1 MNTSPELSNAS
12 TDQAEQV
19 VLCLGKALNDGD
31 FETARSFVHDELE
44 YLGPFGSRDGAEAH
58 LQEIERLGLKFD
70 VKKISTVGNDVCAL
84 YGITVPGMSCFSVAT
99 GELFACGSFQIQDGK
114 VSSLRVHLHRQA

>member
-12 TDQAEQV
+12 TGQAEEV
-19 VLCLGKALNDGD
+19 VLD

-44 YLGPFGSRDGAEAH
+44 YVGPFGSRDGAEAH

-70 VKKISTVGNDVCAL
+70 VKKISRWQRCVRAL
-84 YGITVPGMSCFSVAT
+84 
-99 GELFACGSFQIQDGK
+99 
-114 VSSLRVHLHRQA
+114 